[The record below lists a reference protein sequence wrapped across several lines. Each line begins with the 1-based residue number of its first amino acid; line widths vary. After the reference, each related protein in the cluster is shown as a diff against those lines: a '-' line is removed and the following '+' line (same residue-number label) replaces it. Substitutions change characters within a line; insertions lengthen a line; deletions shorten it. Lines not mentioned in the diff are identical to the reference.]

1 MLENLKAII
10 KNVLIEIYHPFGF
23 ALILSALFMYVHKQC
38 DSWKTAIKKW
48 MTWFKTDASFR
59 RMFLFVTYI
68 IIVLYRTLTN
78 RGMAINPVNNIIGIW
93 RINNFDENSK
103 QIVLVNLVLFIP
115 FTILLFWNFSF
126 KLLKKLKL
134 TTIILQSLKITF
146 LFSLAIEFLQLFL
159 RTGFWQISDLFFN
172 TLGGTIGGILY
183 WVVYRVKKTKKQKF
197 KER

>member
-1 MLENLKAII
+1 
-10 KNVLIEIYHPFGF
+10 
-23 ALILSALFMYVHKQC
+23 
-38 DSWKTAIKKW
+38 
-48 MTWFKTDASFR
+48 
-59 RMFLFVTYI
+59 
-68 IIVLYRTLTN
+68 
-78 RGMAINPVNNIIGIW
+78 MAINPVNNIIGIW

-183 WVVYRVKKTKKQKF
+183 WVFYRVKKTKKQKF

>member
-1 MLENLKAII
+1 MLENLKAVI

-23 ALILSALFMYVHKQC
+23 ALILSALFMYVYKQC

-48 MTWFKTDASFR
+48 MTWFKTDSSFR

-68 IIVLYRTLTN
+68 IIILFRTLTN
-78 RGMAINPVNNIIGIW
+78 RGMSINPVNNVIGIW
-93 RINNFDENSK
+93 KINNFDENYK

-115 FTILLFWNFSF
+115 FTILLFWNFTS
-126 KLLKKLKL
+126 KLLKDLKF
-134 TTIILQSLKITF
+134 TTIILQSIKITF

-172 TLGGTIGGILY
+172 TLGGVIGGILY
-183 WVVYRVKKTKKQKF
+183 WIGLSIKNKKNHK
-197 KER
+197 